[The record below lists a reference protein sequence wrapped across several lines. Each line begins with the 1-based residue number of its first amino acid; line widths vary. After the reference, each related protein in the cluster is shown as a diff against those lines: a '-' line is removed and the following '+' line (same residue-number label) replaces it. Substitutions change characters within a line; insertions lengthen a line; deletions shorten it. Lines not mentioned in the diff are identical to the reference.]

1 MPPSKRFMEL
11 TEKMKDIHIRKNA
24 GYAGD
29 CPDAFKNFRE
39 SEDFGIPAFKGCMV
53 RMSDKWSRIKN
64 LTKNPDNDMVGESI
78 KDTLIDLSNY
88 CIIAYCLYEEE
99 EAIKE
104 KKTTVIAEGK
114 IREESVDENIVSTE
128 KTNIEDS
135 HKNTQTAVFRGGR
148 DYMGGSS

>member
-39 SEDFGIPAFKGCMV
+39 SEDFEVSAFKGCMV
-53 RMSDKWSRIKN
+53 RMSDKWSRIKS
-64 LTKNPDNDMVGESI
+64 LSKNPENDMVGESI
-78 KDTLIDLSNY
+78 KDTLIDLANY
-88 CIIAYCLYEEE
+88 SIIAYCLYEEE
-99 EAIKE
+99 EAE
-104 KKTTVIAEGK
+104 K
-114 IREESVDENIVSTE
+114 IRKESVDENIISTE

-135 HKNTQTAVFRGGR
+135 HEDTQTEVFRGWG
-148 DYMGGSS
+148 DLVGGSS